1 MTLLKP
7 RLPNGHEAEPWSPR
21 ASDRRVCIRILK
33 RLQGFSAMTET
44 YHKAHPLDRA
54 AMVAMRSTITAHL
67 GPNGRAAFDELRGG
81 ESLRSNQHGV
91 RRWPGCVTNIAWP
104 LIFGRNCGV

>member
-1 MTLLKP
+1 M
-7 RLPNGHEAEPWSPR
+7 EPR

-54 AMVAMRSTITAHL
+54 AMVAMRGTITAHL
-67 GPNGRAAFDELRGG
+67 GPNSRPAFDELRG
-81 ESLRSNQHGV
+81 
-91 RRWPGCVTNIAWP
+91 
-104 LIFGRNCGV
+104 RNPSDQTSMASADSRAA